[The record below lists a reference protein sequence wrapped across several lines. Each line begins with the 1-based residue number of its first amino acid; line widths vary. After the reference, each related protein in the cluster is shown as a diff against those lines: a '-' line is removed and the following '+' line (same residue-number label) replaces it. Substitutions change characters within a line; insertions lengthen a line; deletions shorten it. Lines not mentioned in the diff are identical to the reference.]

1 LERKKRTQGRSR
13 AGGAGSVTREQ
24 SRFVDMWA
32 NNLSDQI
39 DVGPGMRRVLPGVLG
54 YRHWS
59 VGAICV
65 LCCIAMRWHAFLGF
79 FVLRRPLG
87 SFLGVEKS
95 RGCVS
100 WIRRERR
107 RRSRTLMCGPMSE
120 GDRGVQRVLSSMD
133 PVKQVKE
140 MGVGQEAQVR
150 VYWQATGYGPRT
162 LFRYFFFWKL
172 KRNTGKVALLLLNY
186 STILLRTV

>member
-1 LERKKRTQGRSR
+1 
-13 AGGAGSVTREQ
+13 
-24 SRFVDMWA
+24 
-32 NNLSDQI
+32 
-39 DVGPGMRRVLPGVLG
+39 
-54 YRHWS
+54 
-59 VGAICV
+59 
-65 LCCIAMRWHAFLGF
+65 
-79 FVLRRPLG
+79 
-87 SFLGVEKS
+87 
-95 RGCVS
+95 
-100 WIRRERR
+100 
-107 RRSRTLMCGPMSE
+107 MSE

-186 STILLRTV
+186 STILLRTVCS

>member
-1 LERKKRTQGRSR
+1 LEREKRTQGRSR

-100 WIRRERR
+100 WIVRMLLPRRGIGRI
-107 RRSRTLMCGPMSE
+107 LP
-120 GDRGVQRVLSSMD
+120 VLSFSFS
-133 PVKQVKE
+133 
-140 MGVGQEAQVR
+140 VGKGDAGAGR
-150 VYWQATGYGPRT
+150 
-162 LFRYFFFWKL
+162 
-172 KRNTGKVALLLLNY
+172 
-186 STILLRTV
+186 